1 LPLDFTPK
9 AQQEP
14 KPVIENASRL
24 DVNDLAP
31 GMGFTT
37 TVRCSIAL
45 HDALQPLQ
53 NEIDSDYDQ
62 RLCDLLWMA
71 HFKLSLGQSQCAT
84 FHFTFARKD
93 SKIKEVYEASLR
105 VRVELRKQIVLLG
118 FLEDFQE
125 WKHRI

>member
-1 LPLDFTPK
+1 MSTQLTLDFTPK

-14 KPVIENASRL
+14 KPVIENASWL
-24 DVNDLAP
+24 DVNDIAR

-37 TVRCSIAL
+37 TVQCSIAL
-45 HDALQPLQ
+45 HDALQPPQ

-62 RLCDLLWMA
+62 RLYDLLWMA
-71 HFKLSLGQSQCAT
+71 HFKLSLDQSQCAT

-93 SKIKEVYEASLR
+93 SKTTEVFEASLR

-118 FLEDFQE
+118 FLEDF
-125 WKHRI
+125 